1 MEIKILHHSSEESI
15 ARRIGDALSKSGISS
30 QLSDTEQA
38 PNGVHIE
45 VKKVTV
51 EEDIS
56 TAAQCLLNSSFVD
69 IDSTPG
75 Y

>member
-1 MEIKILHHSSEESI
+1 MEIKILHHPSEESV

-45 VKKVTV
+45 VKNLTAK
-51 EEDIS
+51 EDIS
-56 TAAQCLLNSSFVD
+56 TEAQSLLTSSFVD

>member
-45 VKKVTV
+45 VKKVTKQQDNLT
-51 EEDIS
+51 EPQS
-56 TAAQCLLNSSFVD
+56 LLTSSFVD

>member
-30 QLSDTEQA
+30 QLSDTEEA

-45 VKKVTV
+45 VKKETEHEVVFTKTQ
-51 EEDIS
+51 S
-56 TAAQCLLNSSFVD
+56 LLGSSFVD

>member
-45 VKKVTV
+45 VKKLTKQQ
-51 EEDIS
+51 DNS
-56 TAAQCLLNSSFVD
+56 TEPQSLLTSSFVD

>member
-45 VKKVTV
+45 VKK
-51 EEDIS
+51 S
-56 TAAQCLLNSSFVD
+56 TKQQDNSTEPQSLLTSSFVD